1 MTKKIWEKRLLSN
14 LRPLQK
20 AERKKILEYYREMY
34 GDKVEAGFS
43 EAEILAEFGSPEAC
57 AARILAEENVEIK
70 PIKETGKTP
79 SPLAIVGICF
89 VSLILVLPLA
99 ITAFALIVTFFA
111 VSVSGAAIAIAG
123 VIYAIGAP
131 LLSIGSLPAA
141 GCFAHLGVGLTLCG
155 VGCLLFVAFAPLT
168 KYLAIGTGKT
178 LAFLYKGR
186 FF

>member
-57 AARILAEENVEIK
+57 AARILAEENVEIP
-70 PIKETGKTP
+70 PIKEKGKAP

-89 VSLILVLPLA
+89 VSLILVLPLT

>member
-20 AERKKILEYYREMY
+20 AERKKILDYYREMY

-57 AARILAEENVEIK
+57 AARILAEENVEIP
-70 PIKETGKTP
+70 PIKEKGKAP
-79 SPLAIVGICF
+79 SPWAIVGICF

>member
-57 AARILAEENVEIK
+57 AARILAEENVEIP
-70 PIKETGKTP
+70 PIKEKGKAP

-111 VSVSGAAIAIAG
+111 VSISGAAIAIAG

>member
-14 LRPLQK
+14 LHPLQR
-20 AERKKILEYYREMY
+20 AERKKILDYYREMY
-34 GDKVEAGFS
+34 GDKAEAGFS

-57 AARILAEENVEIK
+57 AARILAEENVEIS
-70 PIKETGKTP
+70 PIKEKRKTP

-99 ITAFALIVTFFA
+99 MVALSLIITFFA
-111 VSVSGAAIAIAG
+111 LAVSGAAIAIAG
-123 VIYAIGAP
+123 AIYTIGAP
-131 LLSIGSLPAA
+131 LLSIGSLSAA
-141 GCFAHLGVGLTLCG
+141 GIFGHLGIGLTLCG
-155 VGCLLFVAFAPLT
+155 VGCLLFVAFTPLT